1 MDFNIRHLEQDHTM
15 SVAEKI
21 AAEARKL
28 PEELA
33 REVLDFILFIE
44 DRHLSGIGTPA
55 KPTPDWDVVRIDTRG
70 WRFDRDEANA
80 R

>member
-1 MDFNIRHLEQDHTM
+1 MT
-15 SVAEKI
+15 VAEKI

-44 DRHLSGIGTPA
+44 DRHLRDSRVPG
-55 KPTPDWDVVRIDTRG
+55 KPLPDWDLIRIDTRG
-70 WRFDRDEANA
+70 WRFDRDETNA

>member
-1 MDFNIRHLEQDHTM
+1 MT
-15 SVAEKI
+15 VAEKI
-21 AAEARKL
+21 AVEARKL
-28 PEELA
+28 PEDMA

-44 DRHLSGIGTPA
+44 DRHLRDLRAPTT
-55 KPTPDWDVVRIDTRG
+55 PTPDWDLIRIDTLG

>member
-1 MDFNIRHLEQDHTM
+1 M

-44 DRHLSGIGTPA
+44 DRHLSDIRTPA
-55 KPTPDWDVVRIDTRG
+55 QLLRCIDAGGSGPPRM
-70 WRFDRDEANA
+70 
-80 R
+80 

>member
-1 MDFNIRHLEQDHTM
+1 MT
-15 SVAEKI
+15 VAEKI
-21 AAEARKL
+21 VAEARNL

-44 DRHLSGIGTPA
+44 GRHQRDTSA
-55 KPTPDWDVVRIDTRG
+55 SKKPPPDWDVIRIDTRG

>member
-1 MDFNIRHLEQDHTM
+1 M

-44 DRHLSGIGTPA
+44 DRHLSDIRTPA

>member
-1 MDFNIRHLEQDHTM
+1 M

-44 DRHLSGIGTPA
+44 DRRLSGIGTPE